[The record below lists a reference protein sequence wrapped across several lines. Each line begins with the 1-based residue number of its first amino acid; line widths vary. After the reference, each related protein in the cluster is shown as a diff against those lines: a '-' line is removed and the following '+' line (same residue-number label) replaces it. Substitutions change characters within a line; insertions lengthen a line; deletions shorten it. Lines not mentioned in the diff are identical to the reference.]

1 MISADGMHFMNS
13 NLGPN
18 GDKVLM
24 VIEEL
29 NVSHFLDQRRN
40 MVKSKKKVVACFQI
54 NMLKLMT

>member
-1 MISADGMHFMNS
+1 MISAEHFMNS

>member
-1 MISADGMHFMNS
+1 MNS